1 MLQRH
6 TPTAPPQG
14 SVLASFTFGKN
25 AQLPVYWTENANNQS
40 STHVLI
46 VIHGSLRD
54 GDSYWAALNGIKEQ
68 QLAWGNEN
76 VDPNLIITAPMFY
89 STRFNSGLYTAQQL
103 TWGDLNLWQMGAPSN
118 HPNNTRI
125 SSFTAVSE
133 LIEHF
138 SQRKLYPNMKNI
150 TLIGHSGGAQF
161 VNRYASVVPTE
172 PKHVHVRYLVADPS
186 SSMYF
191 TPHRPITD
199 PSYVNITNCT
209 TFNDWRYGVHKF
221 DITPYSGKSG
231 KYYFR
236 TYTRRDV
243 INLNGLLDTEL
254 NGDQQCMALAQGG
267 SQRIG
272 RNLAW
277 WKYINLLGGTDED
290 VSLFP
295 GNFSDMPDWGNMIND
310 QFNVKLS
317 VVANA
322 THDVTEV
329 FSSPQ
334 GVSAMFDSSDINFGW
349 RPTEAFPIPPVNST
363 EPQAGSTSDPNGSLA
378 NASSAKA
385 RPAAFF
391 LVAALGVVTTLFLTL
406 WC

>member
-209 TFNDWRYGVHKF
+209 TFNDWRYGVNKF

-310 QFNVKLS
+310 
-317 VVANA
+317 
-322 THDVTEV
+322 
-329 FSSPQ
+329 
-334 GVSAMFDSSDINFGW
+334 
-349 RPTEAFPIPPVNST
+349 
-363 EPQAGSTSDPNGSLA
+363 
-378 NASSAKA
+378 
-385 RPAAFF
+385 
-391 LVAALGVVTTLFLTL
+391 
-406 WC
+406 

>member
-25 AQLPVYWTENANNQS
+25 AQLPVYWTENANSQS

-209 TFNDWRYGVHKF
+209 TFNDWRYGVNKF